1 MLDKA
6 YNPQPTESRIY
17 KMWEENRAFEPKDN
31 PAEKPFCI
39 ILPPPNANGY
49 LHLGHAMYVIEDI
62 LVRWHRMQGHP
73 TLWMP
78 GTDHAGIETQVV
90 YERKLEEEGRSRFD
104 LGPDKFYD
112 EVMRFTRANQKN
124 MINQMRSMG
133 FSADW
138 SKIKFTLDEDII
150 DIVYDTFIALDRDGM
165 VYRGNRV
172 CNWCPRCQTSFA
184 DIEIKYQEESAF
196 MYTLDYGSVRIG
208 TTRPETIFADTA
220 VAVNPDDKRYKTLV
234 GKKAIVPLIQKIIPI
249 IADNHVDPKIGT
261 GALKVTPA
269 HDFHDYEIGMR
280 HKLPN
285 PSVIDK
291 EGRMIN
297 VPDELSGL
305 VTSEARTKTVD
316 LLDKAGV
323 LITKEPLQH
332 SVAHC
337 ERCGTVIE
345 PIPTDQWYVKV
356 DKLKQRSK
364 EALEKGDIRII
375 PERFTKQC
383 IDWLDQ
389 MYDWNVSRQI
399 WWGIRMPVYYPLESK
414 SGKKEYLIAKT
425 EKEAKDYYGEKNY
438 RVETD
443 TFDTWFSSS
452 QWPHATLATNGMLDQ
467 FYPTSVMETG
477 RDILFKWVARMI
489 MLGLY
494 TMNDVPFRTVYLHG
508 LVRDEKGQK
517 MSKSKG
523 NVINPLEMTSVFGTD
538 ALRMA
543 LTIGVTSGNDGSL
556 STEKVEG
563 YRNFINKLWNA
574 SRFVLMQCEEH
585 KVVPAN
591 VAEDDFELLS
601 LADKALFHELL
612 DVRVFVT
619 QGLEQYRLS
628 EVGERLYDFI
638 WDYFCDWY
646 LELSKGESNPELL
659 VFAVREILVLL
670 HPYCPF
676 VTEELWSHVKQKEF
690 GMLIQQPWPAFVDS
704 GCANEHTELEVVIAV
719 IKAIRKIR
727 AEQGVAPDKKVQVIV
742 VPGKHAS
749 VLKPQQDHI
758 MRLSRSDVLEFT
770 KKPSGDV
777 ASLFLPDGIEVHV
790 SMEGLVDLE
799 GLKKEQTQL
808 KSYVD
813 SLGKKLSNEQF
824 TSRAPAAVIEQE
836 RQKLAEAEGKLKKI
850 EERLSTS

>member
-1 MLDKA
+1 MIDKA
-6 YNPQPTESRIY
+6 YSPQSTEDHIY

-104 LGPDKFYD
+104 LGPDRFYD

-150 DIVYDTFIALDRDGM
+150 DIVYDTFIALDLDGM

-234 GKKAIVPLIQKIIPI
+234 GKKATVPLIQKIIPI

-291 EGRMIN
+291 EGRMIH

-364 EALEKGDIRII
+364 EALEKGDVRII

-399 WWGIRMPVYYPLESK
+399 WWGIRMPVYYPLEPK
-414 SGKKEYLIAKT
+414 LGKKDYLIAKT
-425 EKEAKDYYGEKNY
+425 EKEAKDYYGEENY
-438 RVETD
+438 RAETD

-452 QWPHATLATNGMLDQ
+452 QWPHATLATNGVLDR
-467 FYPTSVMETG
+467 FYPTNVMETG

-494 TMNDVPFRTVYLHG
+494 KMNDVPFRTVYLHG

-563 YRNFINKLWNA
+563 YRNFVNKLWNA
-574 SRFVLMQCEEH
+574 SRFVLMQCENSSST
-585 KVVPAN
+585 KK
-591 VAEDDFELLS
+591 DLS
-601 LADKALFHELL
+601 LADRAVLHAL
-612 DVRVFVT
+612 
-619 QGLEQYRLS
+619 QGLIEDVTKGLEEYRLS
-628 EVGERLYDFI
+628 EVGERLYSFT

-646 LELSKGESNPELL
+646 LEISKDDANPEVLMLVLQALL
-659 VFAVREILVLL
+659 KLL

-676 VTEELWSHVKQKEF
+676 VTEELWEHVKPDGA
-690 GMLIQQPWPAFVDS
+690 GMLIKESWPKIDNKLKDQAAFDQ
-704 GCANEHTELEVVIAV
+704 LQVVIGV
-719 IKAIRKIR
+719 ITAIRKIR
-727 AEQGVAPDKKVQVIV
+727 ADQGVAPDKKVHVMV
-742 VPGKHAS
+742 VYGKYSS
-749 VLKPQQDHI
+749 VLKSQESHI
-758 MRLSRSDVLEFT
+758 MRLGRSDALEFT

-790 SMEGLVDLE
+790 SQEGLVDLE
-799 GLKKEQTQL
+799 GLKKEQMQL
-808 KSYVD
+808 TSYVQ
-813 SLGKKLSNEQF
+813 SLRKKLGNEQF
-824 TSRAPAAVIEQE
+824 TSRAPGAVIAQE
-836 RQKLAEAEGKLKKI
+836 KQKLQETEEKLKKI